1 MKKLISIMTILLGMI
16 LGAPLTPDV
25 MAAMSD
31 YTATP
36 PFISTSIQPNVL
48 LVLDNSGSM
57 NDQAYATTYDPT
69 QFTSGQYYGLFD
81 ATKYYQYTNNGR
93 WEAITGYTAGT
104 DAIPATGPAGAASST
119 NPIASGNFL
128 NWATM
133 RRVDVA
139 KKLLI
144 GGKAS
149 PRSPAGA
156 VTVKLFGEN
165 SSSAWNFYKSYD
177 NASAPNIISPF
188 VGDYYYRMSGD
199 NLSVA
204 PVNPGTDTFETSPN
218 ANVSIPAGWTLFPAA
233 TNAWQDVDDTI
244 SPTISNDGDTTY
256 IQAQG
261 TASPAMFDYDYGG
274 VKTGSIS
281 SVAVRVVAKSNCSSS
296 NPRRTRGV
304 LRISGVN
311 FDSSSI
317 TSIGTAYPAAT
328 STSYTFT
335 WTTNPVTLAAWQ
347 WNDIKSAGSG
357 SLEAFGVRPN
367 QSNGGCYHRVT
378 QIYLVVTTSTPSSPP
393 LRIIIDQGMV
403 PASGIIDNLSS
414 DARFGLAYYA
424 NSSNG
429 GRIEEYVGFGA
440 AVNMITSISGL
451 SPSTWTPLGETLYE
465 MIRHFRQD
473 APFYANAPADYATGN
488 VFNDPLYYRYSTL
501 AGSGLTDQYVP
512 CAKSFILL
520 LTDGESTQDTNMSA
534 TIAVAGA
541 SGYSW
546 GKGKNTDG
554 SLTGAAFGNPRLGGT
569 NNGQTYSPLTPGTDY
584 IIDAA
589 YWARSTDARP
599 GSCTTTP
606 TSWQQCIPG
615 TQNVVI
621 YPVFMFG
628 RGSTLLKDA
637 AIYGGFEDINGD
649 NMPGPDL
656 REYLRDSNGDGSV
669 TAADDP
675 ITYFEG
681 DDGLELEASITNAI
695 ASIMKR
701 SASGT
706 SVSILAT
713 SQEGEGALY
722 QAYYY
727 PEKIMS
733 DGTKRSWLG
742 YCRGLF
748 LDSFGNLRED
758 NGDGTLIFNDDKI
771 IRMRLDTS
779 TNEVN
784 ADQYN
789 DTSPEDGDADP
800 LGTTDTVV
808 GSVAIDQAAAI
819 WEAGEKLA
827 KDITTRNIYTWV
839 DTDNDGVVDNG
850 DFGGILP
857 SGEAYSF
864 VSSSATALIPYLSAA
879 DSTESTNIIDFA
891 RGSHVTGYR
900 NRCLPVAGATT
911 ETGCSGATDRV
922 WALGDIVYSTPTT
935 VAGPREQYDQIY
947 SIASYTSFRNM
958 YKDRR
963 NIVYVGANDGML
975 HAFNAGV
982 YTPGDNAVTTDV
994 EHGKFVPSPTTD
1006 WPGVVMGSELW
1017 AFVPYDNLPHLKW
1030 LTDPNY
1036 THVYYTDLKPK
1047 VTDVR
1052 IFCDSDVSL
1061 TPPTSPDCINGQTGV
1076 SHPGGWGTIIIVGMR
1091 LGGGAIS
1098 VTGDF
1103 DSNAGTPNT
1112 TRTFRSAYYV
1122 LDITN
1127 PEKRPRL
1134 LWRFTDANLGFT
1146 SSYPGIIHINGSP
1159 EKWFMVVGSGPSN
1172 NVPGAGIRGYDGTST
1187 QQGRIFIVNLLNGTS
1202 AITFTNLGINNAGT
1216 TALDANMFM
1225 GDPTIVDGDLD
1236 YTSDVIYI
1244 GSAIATTGGKVFRI
1258 NTNQDPNPANWALS
1272 TLINQGKPA
1281 LVGPSVSKD
1290 SLNKFWVF
1298 FGTGRFLSDTDKVNS
1313 EQQTFYGIKDACWK
1327 DAGSAAVATVSAGN
1341 IINSTTSST
1350 CPITYTTSNLLNVSS
1365 TSISTTTGSSQVSGL
1380 IGSTVS
1386 YTGGSACD
1394 GTNASTC
1401 SLIET
1406 ARTAS
1411 GWYVNLTDISTTP
1424 SERVISRSAVLG
1436 GVVLFTAF
1444 TPSGDICAMLG
1455 DSNLYALYYE
1465 TGTAY
1470 LKPVIGYSGT
1480 TILRSKSLG
1489 KGMPTTVGIAVG
1501 SKTKGY
1507 IQTSTGT
1514 IVEVET
1520 EPALDVRSGPAGW
1533 REKSGG
1539 GGTVNIEEIY
1549 KHIVK

>member
-1 MKKLISIMTILLGMI
+1 MKRLSIITILLGMI
-16 LGAPLTPDV
+16 LWTPLTCKV
-25 MAAMSD
+25 MAQTMSD
-31 YTATP
+31 YTSTP

-57 NDQAYATTYDPT
+57 NDEAYATTYDPT
-69 QFTSGQYYGLFD
+69 QFSSGQYYGLFD

-93 WEAITGYTAGT
+93 WEIFPVT
-104 DAIPATGPAGAASST
+104 DTDGDGIQTDETLPSASATIA
-119 NPIASGNFL
+119 NPIASGNLL

-133 RRVDVA
+133 SRISVA

-156 VTVKLFGEN
+156 VTVKLFGETTWGFLKTFDN
-165 SSSAWNFYKSYD
+165 TSSANLIAPFTGNYRYNVSSTANFSMV
-177 NASAPNIISPF
+177 P
-188 VGDYYYRMSGD
+188 V
-199 NLSVA
+199 VA
-204 PVNPGTDTFETSPN
+204 GTDTVYTSPN
-218 ANVSIPAGWTLFPAA
+218 ANVSIPAGWTVFPAA
-233 TNAWQDVDDTI
+233 TNAWEDVDDTI
-244 SPTISNDGDTTY
+244 SPTISNDADTTY

-261 TASPAMFDYDYGG
+261 TASPAMFGYDYAGA
-274 VKTGSIS
+274 KTGTITN
-281 SVAVRVVAKSNCSSS
+281 VGVRVVAKSNCSSTLL
-296 NPRRTRGV
+296 RRTRGV
-304 LRISGVN
+304 LRIGGVDYDSG
-311 FDSSSI
+311 FTAI
-317 TSIGTAYPAAT
+317 ATSYPATAYSFNWA
-328 STSYTFT
+328 
-335 WTTNPVTLAAWQ
+335 TNPATGAAWQ
-347 WNDIKSAGSG
+347 WSDIKDIGNPSG
-357 SLEAFGVRPN
+357 NLEGFGIRPN
-367 QSNGGCYHRVT
+367 QSNAGCYHRAT
-378 QIYLVVTTSTPSSPP
+378 QVYLVVTSGTPSGGPYN
-393 LRIIIDQGMV
+393 IIIDQGMT

-429 GRIEEYVGFGA
+429 GRVQEYVGFGS

-451 SPSTWTPLGETLYE
+451 APSTWTPLGETLYE

-488 VFNDPLYYRYSTL
+488 VFNDPYYYRYSTL

-520 LTDGESTQDTNMSA
+520 LTDGESTQDITMD
-534 TIAVAGA
+534 A
-541 SGYSW
+541 SIKGPPGFSW
-546 GKGKNTDG
+546 GKGVNTDG
-554 SLTGAAFGNPRLGGT
+554 SSTSSAAGQPRLGGT
-569 NNGQTYSPLTPGTDY
+569 NNGQTYTSSGTDY
-584 IIDAA
+584 LVDAA

-599 GSCTTTP
+599 GACTTTP

-628 RGSTLLKDA
+628 SGSTLLKDA
-637 AIYGGFEDINGD
+637 AIYGGFEDMNGD
-649 NMPGPDL
+649 GKPGPDL

-681 DDGLELEASITNAI
+681 DDGFALEASITNAI

-727 PEKIMS
+727 PEKIMD

-742 YCRGLF
+742 YCRGMF

-758 NGDGTLIFNDDKI
+758 SDADSTLIFKNDKI

-779 TNEVN
+779 TNEVK
-784 ADQYN
+784 ADLYN
-789 DTSPEDGDADP
+789 DVSPEDGDADP
-800 LGTTDTVV
+800 ATLNADGSKIDTVNNT
-808 GSVAIDQAAAI
+808 VAIDAVATL

-839 DTDNDGVVDNG
+839 DLDNDGVVDNG
-850 DFGGILP
+850 DFGVSPLP
-857 SGEAYSF
+857 SGEAYPF
-864 VSSSATALIPYLSAA
+864 VSSSATALRQYIRAA
-879 DSTESTNIIDFA
+879 DDPESTNIINFVA
-891 RGSHVTGYR
+891 GNNVTGYR
-900 NRCLPVAGATT
+900 NRCIPVTGATT

-935 VAGPREQYDQIY
+935 VAGPREGYDQIY
-947 SIASYTSFRNM
+947 GIASYTNFRNL
-958 YKDRR
+958 YRDRR

-982 YTPGDNAVTTDV
+982 YTAGDNAVTTDV
-994 EHGKFVPSPTTD
+994 EHGKFVPNATTD

-1017 AFVPYDNLPHLKW
+1017 AFIPYDNLPHLKW

-1036 THVYYTDLKPK
+1036 THIYYTDLKPK

-1052 IFCDSDVSL
+1052 IFCDSDASL
-1061 TPPTSPDCINGQTGV
+1061 TPPTTPNCIDGQTGV
-1076 SHPGGWGTIIIVGMR
+1076 SHPGGWGTILIAGMR
-1091 LGGGAIS
+1091 FGGGAITADIS
-1098 VTGDF
+1098 G
-1103 DSNAGTPNT
+1103 T

-1122 LDITN
+1122 FDITN
-1127 PEKRPRL
+1127 PEKKPKL

-1146 SSYPGIIHINGSP
+1146 TSYPGIIHINSSP
-1159 EKWFMVVGSGPSN
+1159 EKWFMVVGSGPDN
-1172 NVPGAGIRGYDGTST
+1172 NVPAGTRGYDGTST
-1187 QQGRIFIVNLLNGTS
+1187 QQGRIFVVNLLNGTA
-1202 AITFTNLGINNAGT
+1202 AITFTNLGINNAG
-1216 TALDANMFM
+1216 AVLDANTFM
-1225 GDPTIVDGDLD
+1225 GDPTVIDGDLD
-1236 YTSDVIYI
+1236 YTTDVIYI
-1244 GSAIATTGGKVFRI
+1244 GSATSTNSGKVFRI
-1258 NTNQDPNPANWALS
+1258 NTNQDANPANWALS
-1272 TLINQGKPA
+1272 TLINQGKPV

-1290 SLNKFWVF
+1290 SLNNFWVF
-1298 FGTGRFLSDTDKVNS
+1298 FGTGRFLASADKTNSDP
-1313 EQQTFYGIKDACWK
+1313 QTFYGIKDACWK
-1327 DAGSAAVATVSAGN
+1327 TNTTTSPCPASANPYLQTALLNSSNLAVCTSAGGGGIYDTSSGTCATGTQAYSSYTNLLATVRAG
-1341 IINSTTSST
+1341 
-1350 CPITYTTSNLLNVSS
+1350 
-1365 TSISTTTGSSQVSGL
+1365 
-1380 IGSTVS
+1380 
-1386 YTGGSACD
+1386 
-1394 GTNASTC
+1394 
-1401 SLIET
+1401 
-1406 ARTAS
+1406 S
-1411 GWYVNLTDISTTP
+1411 GWYINLVDPTTP
-1424 SERVISRSAVLG
+1424 SERVIARSVVLG
-1436 GVVLFTAF
+1436 GVVIFTAF
-1444 TPSGDICAMLG
+1444 TPSSDICAMLG

-1470 LKPVIGYSGT
+1470 NKPVIGYSGT
-1480 TILRSKSLG
+1480 TVLRSKSLG

-1533 REKSGG
+1533 REKEGG
-1539 GGTVNIEEIY
+1539 GGTVDIEEIY

>member
-16 LGAPLTPDV
+16 LSAPLTLDV

-31 YTATP
+31 YTSTP
-36 PFISTSIQPNVL
+36 PFISTSVQPNVL

-57 NDQAYATTYDPT
+57 NDAAYATTYDPT

-81 ATKYYQYTNNGR
+81 ATKYYQYTNTL
-93 WEAITGYTAGT
+93 WEVVTGVTTANP
-104 DAIPATGPAGAASST
+104 IPATGPAGAASIT
-119 NPIASGNFL
+119 NPIASGNLL

-133 RRVDVA
+133 SRISVA

-149 PRSPAGA
+149 PRSPAAG
-156 VTVKLFGEN
+156 VTVKLFGETTWGFFKSLDN
-165 SSSAWNFYKSYD
+165 TSTANLIAPFTGNYRYSVSSTA
-177 NASAPNIISPF
+177 
-188 VGDYYYRMSGD
+188 
-199 NLSVA
+199 NLSIV
-204 PVNPGTDTFETSPN
+204 PVSAGASTIYTSPN
-218 ANVSIPAGWTLFPAA
+218 TNVSVPAGWTLFPAA
-233 TNAWQDVDDTI
+233 STAFQDVDDTI
-244 SPTISNDGDTTY
+244 SPTISNDGDATY

-261 TASPAMFDYDYGG
+261 TASPAMFGYDYTGAKPGG
-274 VKTGSIS
+274 TITVG
-281 SVAVRVVAKSNCSSS
+281 VRVVAKRSSGS
-296 NPRRTRGV
+296 LTRRIQGV
-304 LRISGVN
+304 LRITGVDYAAGTTPGSGPGWAN
-311 FDSSSI
+311 ISSI
-317 TSIGTAYPAAT
+317 Y
-328 STSYTFT
+328 STYSFN
-335 WTTNPVTLAAWQ
+335 WTTNPATGLAWQ
-347 WNDIKSAGSG
+347 WSDIKDIGNPTG
-357 SLEAFGVRPN
+357 NLQAFGVQAYQAYASLFP
-367 QSNGGCYHRVT
+367 RVT
-378 QIYLVVTTSTPSSPP
+378 QVYLVVTTSTPSGGPFN
-393 LRIIIDQGMV
+393 ITIDQGMT

-429 GRIEEYVGFGA
+429 GRVQEYVGFGA

-451 SPSTWTPLGETLYE
+451 TPSTWTPLGETLYE

-473 APFYANAPADYATGN
+473 APFYANTPADYATGN
-488 VFNDPLYYRYSTL
+488 VFNDPYYYRYSTL

-520 LTDGESTQDTNMSA
+520 LTDGESTQDTSMSA

-554 SLTGAAFGNPRLGGT
+554 SLTGSAVGNPRLGGT
-569 NNGQTYSPLTPGTDY
+569 NNGQTYASSGTDY

-589 YWARSTDARP
+589 YWARSADARP
-599 GSCTTTP
+599 GACTTTP

-615 TQNVVI
+615 TQNVII

-733 DGTKRSWLG
+733 DGTKRAWLG

-758 NGDGTLIFNDDKI
+758 SDADGTLIFNNDKI

-789 DTSPEDGDADP
+789 DTTPEDGDADP
-800 LGTTDTVV
+800 ATKNADGTPIDTVV
-808 GSVAIDQAAAI
+808 STVLVDSIAAL

-850 DFGGILP
+850 DFGVTLP

-864 VSSSATALIPYLSAA
+864 VSSSATALRPYLRAA
-879 DSTESTNIIDFA
+879 DSTESTNIINFVS
-891 RGSHVTGYR
+891 GSNVTGYR
-900 NRCLPVAGATT
+900 NRCIPVAGATT
-911 ETGCSGATDRV
+911 ETGCSGSTDRV

-947 SIASYTSFRNM
+947 SIASYINFRNL

-963 NIVYVGANDGML
+963 NVVYVGANDGML

-982 YTPGDNAVTTDV
+982 YTAGDNSVTTAV
-994 EHGKFVPSPTTD
+994 EHGKFVPNPTVD
-1006 WPGVVMGSELW
+1006 WPGVVLGSELW

-1030 LTDPNY
+1030 LTDASY

-1052 IFCDSDVSL
+1052 IFCDTDVTLS
-1061 TPPTSPDCINGQTGV
+1061 PPTTPNCTDGQVGV
-1076 SHPGGWGTIIIVGMR
+1076 SHPGGWGTILIAGMR
-1091 LGGGAIS
+1091 LGGGAMS
-1098 VTGDF
+1098 VTADF
-1103 DSNAGTPNT
+1103 DANAGTPDT

-1122 LDITN
+1122 FDITN
-1127 PEKRPRL
+1127 PEKKPKL

-1146 SSYPGIIHINGSP
+1146 TSYPGIIHINSSP
-1159 EKWFMVVGSGPSN
+1159 EKWFMVVGSGPDN
-1172 NVPGAGIRGYDGTST
+1172 NVPAGTRGYDGTST
-1187 QQGRIFIVNLLNGTS
+1187 QQGRIFIVNLLNGAS
-1202 AITFTNLGINNAGT
+1202 AITFTNLGINNAGA
-1216 TALDANMFM
+1216 ALDANMFM
-1225 GDPTIVDGDLD
+1225 GDPTIIDGDLD
-1236 YTSDVIYI
+1236 YTSDIIYI

-1272 TLINQGKPA
+1272 TLINQGKPV

-1290 SLNKFWVF
+1290 SLNNFWVF
-1298 FGTGRFLSDTDKVNS
+1298 FGTGRFLSSADKVNS
-1313 EQQTFYGIKDACWK
+1313 DLQTFYGIKDACWK
-1327 DAGSAAVATVSAGN
+1327 TNSSASPCATTYLQTELLNSSNLAVCTAAGGGGIYDTVSG
-1341 IINSTTSST
+1341 
-1350 CPITYTTSNLLNVSS
+1350 
-1365 TSISTTTGSSQVSGL
+1365 
-1380 IGSTVS
+1380 
-1386 YTGGSACD
+1386 
-1394 GTNASTC
+1394 TC
-1401 SLIET
+1401 STGTQVYGSYNDLLLT
-1406 ARTAS
+1406 ARADS
-1411 GWYVNLTDISTTP
+1411 VRGWYVNLTDPVSTP
-1424 SERVISRSAVLG
+1424 SERVISRSVVLG
-1436 GVVLFTAF
+1436 GVVIFTAF
-1444 TPSGDICAMLG
+1444 TPSSDICAMLG

-1465 TGTAY
+1465 TGAAY
-1470 LKPVIGYSGT
+1470 TKPVIGYSGT

-1514 IVEVET
+1514 IVEIET
-1520 EPALDVRSGPAGW
+1520 EPPKPVRSGPAGW